1 MRLIVVGAG
10 GAARALLRRIGEV
23 WDVIVV
29 DTDQNLLDEIA
40 DVRVLT
46 TVLGDGTR
54 PEVLD
59 EAGLAG
65 ATAVVAAHNDDDVNL
80 AVCRAAGDKGVLA
93 TAVAAEPERLED
105 YRHLDVAAVS
115 PNSLAARR
123 VVSLLERRR
132 EFSAA
137 IAGGMAEGVDFR
149 VVADSPVRGN
159 PLRDVTSTDWL
170 VVSVVRDGRMIV
182 PHGGTVLQTD
192 DLVTVVG
199 SNEAY
204 PAIVAAFT
212 SGVARFPTDF
222 GSSVG
227 VALND
232 ERDLGGSV
240 AEALGLASTS
250 AAESVTLIHQIG
262 EDDTRRARM
271 EGLIEAVVARVRNLP
286 VRTRAIS
293 GSPDVAVL
301 GWPLDGAVGLV
312 VVPTQ
317 GKRGAIGRHR
327 VGMVCRA
334 STRRGRP
341 VLFSRGATRYR
352 RIVVPARDT
361 AAGWAAARAAIDL
374 GAHTGLPLTAVAVVP
389 PLFIAGD
396 EARDEAAR
404 AAARLQ
410 DEAAVQGVSV
420 RPIIQQGNPVRVIES
435 HVDRTSLL
443 VLGLTPRRL
452 RTVVPGITGH
462 LARRAAGSVLVV
474 PVER

>member
-1 MRLIVVGAG
+1 MKLIVVGAG

-23 WDVIVV
+23 WEVTVV
-29 DTDQNLLDEIA
+29 DTDQALLDEISA
-40 DVRVLT
+40 LRDLT
-46 TVLGDGTR
+46 AVVGDGTLSG
-54 PEVLD
+54 VL
-59 EAGLAG
+59 EGAGLTEAS
-65 ATAVVAAHNDDDVNL
+65 AVVAAHDDDATNL
-80 AVCRAAGDKGVLA
+80 AVCRAAGEKGVLA
-93 TAVAAEPERLED
+93 TAVAAEPERLDD
-105 YRHLDVAAVS
+105 YREIGVSAVS
-115 PNSLAARR
+115 PDRLAARR
-123 VVSLLERRR
+123 VVSLLDRRR

-149 VVADSPVRGN
+149 VLADSPVRGN
-159 PLRDVTSTDWL
+159 PLRDVTSKDWL

-182 PHGGTVLQTD
+182 PHGGTVLQID

-222 GSSVG
+222 GTSVG
-227 VALND
+227 VALTGEAD
-232 ERDLGGSV
+232 IAGPV
-240 AEALGLASTS
+240 AEAAGLAATS
-250 AAESVTLIHQIG
+250 AAESMTLIHQVG
-262 EDDTRRARM
+262 QDDEERDHAA
-271 EGLIEAVVARVRNLP
+271 GLIDAVIARDRDLP

-293 GSPDVAVL
+293 GDPDVALL

-312 VVPTQ
+312 VVSTQ
-317 GKRGAIGRHR
+317 GKRGAIGRRR
-327 VGMVCRA
+327 VGAVCRA
-334 STRRGRP
+334 AVRRRRP

-361 AAGWAAARAAIDL
+361 PAGWAAATAAIDL

-396 EARDEAAR
+396 EAREEAAR
-404 AAARLQ
+404 AAVRLQ

-420 RPIIQQGNPVRVIES
+420 SRIIEQGNPVRVIES
-435 HVDRTSLL
+435 HLDRTSLL
-443 VLGLTPRRL
+443 VLGLAPRRL

-462 LARRAAGSVLVV
+462 LARRAEGSVLVV

>member
-1 MRLIVVGAG
+1 MKLIVVGAG

-23 WDVIVV
+23 WEVTVV
-29 DTDQNLLDEIA
+29 DSDRALLDDISA
-40 DVRVLT
+40 VRDLIT
-46 TVLGDGTR
+46 IEGDGTR
-54 PEVLD
+54 IDVLED
-59 EAGLAG
+59 AGLAE
-65 ATAVVAAHNDDDVNL
+65 ASAVVAAHTDDEINL
-80 AVCRAAGDKGVLA
+80 AVCRAAGEKGILA
-93 TAVAAEPERLED
+93 AAVSAEPERLDD
-105 YRHLDVAAVS
+105 YRAIGVSAVS
-115 PNSLAARR
+115 PDSLAARR
-123 VVSLLERRR
+123 VVSLMERRR

-149 VVADSPVRGN
+149 VLADSPVRGN

-182 PHGGTVLQTD
+182 PHGGTVLQID

-212 SGVARFPTDF
+212 SGVARFPSDF
-222 GSSVG
+222 GTSVG
-227 VALND
+227 VALMGD
-232 ERDLGGSV
+232 DDISGPV
-240 AEALGLASTS
+240 AEASGLAATS
-250 AAESVTLIHQIG
+250 AAESMTLIHQVG
-262 EDDTRRARM
+262 QDDDQREHVTA
-271 EGLIEAVVARVRNLP
+271 LIESVIALDRDLP

-293 GSPDVAVL
+293 GAPDVALL

-317 GKRGAIGRHR
+317 GKRGPIGRRR
-327 VGMVCRA
+327 VGAVCGA
-334 STRRGRP
+334 AVRRRRP

-361 AAGWAAARAAIDL
+361 PAGWAAARAAIDL

-396 EARDEAAR
+396 EAREEAAR
-404 AAARLQ
+404 AAVRLQ

-420 RPIIQQGNPVRVIES
+420 RRVIEQGNPVRVIES
-435 HVDRTSLL
+435 HVERTSLL
-443 VLGLTPRRL
+443 VLGLAPRRL
-452 RTVVPGITGH
+452 RSIVPGITGH
-462 LARRAAGSVLVV
+462 LARRVEGSVLVV

>member
-1 MRLIVVGAG
+1 MKLIVVGAG

-23 WDVIVV
+23 WEVTVV
-29 DTDQNLLDEIA
+29 DSDPDGLAVISSIRT
-40 DVRVLT
+40 LT
-46 TVLGDGTR
+46 TVEGDGTQR
-54 PEVLD
+54 EVLD
-59 EAGLAG
+59 RAGIAEAA
-65 ATAVVAAHNDDDVNL
+65 AVVAAHDDDEVNL

-93 TAVAAEPERLED
+93 AAVAAEPERLDD
-105 YRHLDVAAVS
+105 YRLLEAAAFS
-115 PNSLAARR
+115 PDRLAARR
-123 VVSLLERRR
+123 IVSLLERRR

-149 VVADSPVRGN
+149 VVADSPVRGSA
-159 PLRDVTSTDWL
+159 LSEVTSEGWL

-199 SNEAY
+199 SNDAY
-204 PAIVAAFT
+204 PAIVEAFT

-227 VALND
+227 VALTD
-232 ERDLGGSV
+232 TDDLSSPV
-240 AEALGLASTS
+240 AEAAGLAATS
-250 AAESVTLIHQIG
+250 AAESITLIHQVA
-262 EDDTRRARM
+262 DDDEERDRV
-271 EGLIEAVVARVRNLP
+271 EGLIDAVIARDRNLP

-293 GSPDVAVL
+293 GNPDAAVL

-312 VVPTQ
+312 VVPTE
-317 GKRGAIGRHR
+317 GKRGPIGRRR
-327 VGMVCRA
+327 VGAVCAA
-334 STRRGRP
+334 SARRRRP
-341 VLFSRGATRYR
+341 VLFSRGATRYQ

-361 AAGWAAARAAIDL
+361 DAGWAAARAAIDL

-396 EARDEAAR
+396 EAREEAAR
-404 AAARLQ
+404 AAVRLQ

-420 RPIIQQGNPVRVIES
+420 RRVIEQGNPVRVIEA
-435 HVDRTSLL
+435 HVDQTSLL
-443 VLGLTPRRL
+443 VLGLSPRRL
-452 RTVVPGITGH
+452 RAMIPGITGH
-462 LARRAAGSVLVV
+462 LARRAEGSVLVV